1 MGAHFCHRFIS
12 RRRFIS
18 VLAGLAALPF
28 LRGRE
33 ARAAADSLAPLVEK
47 LTGGAAVQEGRVTLD
62 MPRLADNGH
71 SVPLHL
77 KVDSPMTAADHV
89 RSITLLSERNPR
101 PLMATFHLGPKAGR
115 PEVITRVRL
124 NGSQRVRAIAHLSD
138 GSYWSGSAEVE
149 VTESACLD
157 AG

>member
-1 MGAHFCHRFIS
+1 MNTRP

-18 VLAGLAALPF
+18 LLAGLAAVPF
-28 LRGRE
+28 LRGRQ
-33 ARAAADSLAPLVEK
+33 ALAAADPLAPLVEK
-47 LTGGAAVQEGRVTLD
+47 LTGGAPVREGRVTLD
-62 MPRLADNGH
+62 IPRLADNGH

-77 KVDSPMTAADHV
+77 TVESPMTAADHV
-89 RSITLLSERNPR
+89 KSITLLSERNPR

-115 PEVITRVRL
+115 PELITRVRL
-124 NGSQRVRAIAHLSD
+124 NGSQRVRALVQLSD
-138 GSYWSGSAEVE
+138 GSYWSGSAQVE